1 MKKLTL
7 FLVSFA
13 FVASAAEYGHFS
25 RQETTNDWSHS
36 VVLNEGDRFVFL
48 GSNKVLVYSANYLLT
63 EDCMVSFLCLY
74 QDMQIT
80 RELTSFEKLRYL
92 NPNSSAATSYTHN
105 RDEASRTITG
115 PCTIIPQIGNDDLVV
130 DYKIIRAHEESD
142 SSKYN
147 ASLNADGSR
156 LAIALKQ
163 AGSNAVT
170 RVYEFDGSSWN
181 QLGEDV
187 E

>member
-1 MKKLTL
+1 MKRLIV
-7 FLVSFA
+7 FLVGVA

-25 RQETTNDWSHS
+25 RTETTNDWSHS
-36 VVLNEGDRFVFL
+36 VVLNEGDLLTILNTDDISYGYANESAEKFIYIQC
-48 GSNKVLVYSANYLLT
+48 VYSNLT
-63 EDCMVSFLCLY
+63 TTRRIKLWQYGRLNDDTDFTLS
-74 QDMQIT
+74 IT
-80 RELTSFEKLRYL
+80 E
-92 NPNSSAATSYTHN
+92 HN
-105 RDEASRTITG
+105 RTITG
-115 PCTIIPQIGNDDLVV
+115 PCTLIPSSYNNATKIV
-130 DYKIIRAHEESD
+130 DYKIVRAFEENE

-181 QLGEDV
+181 QLGDDV

>member
-1 MKKLTL
+1 MKRLIL
-7 FLVSFA
+7 FLVGFA

-25 RQETTNDWSHS
+25 RTETTSNWSHS
-36 VVLNEGDRFVFL
+36 VILNEGDRFIFL
-48 GSNKVLVYSANYLLT
+48 GSDVYTASYAR
-63 EDCMVSFLCLY
+63 EEAVSFS
-74 QDMQIT
+74 IT
-80 RELTSFEKLRYL
+80 YTNQVINKEIK
-92 NPNSSAATSYTHN
+92 SYRQVAYSGEIYAYSLSENHL
-105 RDEASRTITG
+105 TITG
-115 PCTIIPQIGNDDLVV
+115 PCSIIPNPSNNDRIV
-130 DYKIIRAHEESD
+130 DYKIVRAYEENE

-147 ASLNADGSR
+147 ASLNSDGSR

-181 QLGEDV
+181 QLGDDV